1 MDYNVT
7 IDIFWNSYLLKGMEL
22 KYAEQ
27 LLDDG
32 KLLESV
38 SDTKFLIGSVLIYRP
53 SSCVASGWLSG
64 GGSKSSLCRLMG
76 ESASFCI
83 WLNCQ
88 VCTFILLLLSFVLGQ
103 LPRIYYT
110 YVEHG
115 SKWSGKPKPESSGS
129 PSSCFCCQT
138 FLLKWNKEDTC

>member
-22 KYAEQ
+22 KYAGQ

-64 GGSKSSLCRLMG
+64 GGSKSSLCCLMG

-88 VCTFILLLLSFVLGQ
+88 VCTFFLLLLSFVLGQ

-115 SKWSGKPKPESSGS
+115 SK
-129 PSSCFCCQT
+129 SCIIVKWEAKAWKFRIT
-138 FLLKWNKEDTC
+138 FLMPLLSNVFA